1 MTPYPAPPQPSEGV
15 PPGKPGRKPGPI
27 ADGVGVAHRAWLEPL
42 RAKFTA
48 SGLTVTELSERS
60 GWAKS
65 KVSELLRG
73 TGLYPR
79 WEITYSLLRVLGI
92 PAWPVRRLWM
102 AAAREA
108 HKKDDWIDGCLQKA
122 ALTTG
127 PSDPPLDH
135 RAFEELN
142 RPAYLAYAQAFLT
155 SDDEAHE
162 VVTETFD
169 ILWLRWQE
177 ALNSP
182 DVMRFAWNVL
192 RHGVMTRARHLD
204 GCPDLTTAAF
214 NTVVLSEMACREA
227 RFIQVEESMALF
239 QAMGRLPAQ
248 QLDVMILKHLRGMDF
263 TAVADVLGIPLA
275 SVRFADR
282 YAQQH
287 LTSVLCPKNAPG
299 GTTA

>member
-1 MTPYPAPPQPSEGV
+1 MTPHPV
-15 PPGKPGRKPGPI
+15 PPRPPEGLPSGKPGRKPGPI
-27 ADGVGVAHRAWLEPL
+27 ADGVGIAHRAWLEPL

-79 WEITYSLLRVLGI
+79 WEITHSLLRVLDI

-108 HKKDDWIDGCLQKA
+108 HKKDEWIDGCLQKV

-127 PSDPPLDH
+127 PSNPPLDH

-142 RPAYLAYAQAFLT
+142 EPAYLGYARTFLAH
-155 SDDEAHE
+155 DDEARE
-162 VVTETFD
+162 AVAEAFD

-177 ALNSP
+177 ALHSP

-192 RHGVMTRARHLD
+192 RRGVMSRACHTD

-214 NTVVLSEMACREA
+214 NTVVLSKMACPEG
-227 RFIQVEESMALF
+227 RFAQVEESMALF
-239 QAMGRLPAQ
+239 QAIGRLPAQ
-248 QLDVMILKHLRGMDF
+248 QLDVMVLRHLRGMDF

-287 LTSVLCPKNAPG
+287 LTSVLHPKNAPG
-299 GTTA
+299 GTIA